1 MTMEKINGPVDLQLS
16 LNPSLFKTCHRTE
29 REEHSSL
36 ELSLSP
42 PSLKEQEV
50 NNLGSSE
57 RSTVGSVSVSNCS
70 TATLGLSTL
79 DLTMSIR
86 ALE

>member
-1 MTMEKINGPVDLQLS
+1 MTMEKINGVDLQLS
-16 LNPSLFKTCHRTE
+16 LNPGLFRTCHRTE

-42 PSLKEQEV
+42 PSLKEKEV

-57 RSTVGSVSVSNCS
+57 RSTVGSVSNCS
-70 TATLGLSTL
+70 TASLGLSTL